1 MTEQQIF
8 NFDSNS
14 IYSEENFI
22 QDSSNLEAFNY
33 LSRFPKWENRLIN
46 LYGEKKSG
54 KTFLLNILK
63 NKENFFYINHDE
75 DLQKNFDSLFLKKKL
90 IIDDISIDENLM
102 FSLIN
107 NFILHNKYLIISS
120 RVPIT
125 SSKVDL
131 KDLKSRLR
139 QFYLL
144 EIKNPSDNLVY
155 SLIMKFFSDNQ
166 VVIRKEIVENIV
178 KKIDRSYLR
187 IDDFLTKLNKVSI
200 IKKKIGEHPEKKGDK
215 TIDGEIINK
224 DKNEL

>member
-8 NFDSNS
+8 NFDSNL
-14 IYSEENFI
+14 IHSEENFI
-22 QDSSNLEAFNY
+22 KDSSNLEVVNY
-33 LSRFPKWENRLIN
+33 LSKFPKWENRFIN

-54 KTFLLNILK
+54 KTFLLNIFK
-63 NKENFFYINHDE
+63 NKENFSYLNCDDE
-75 DLQKNFDSLFLKKKL
+75 FEKDFDSLFLKEKL
-90 IIDDISIDENLM
+90 IIDNISINENKM

-125 SSKVDL
+125 SLKVNL
-131 KDLKSRLR
+131 KDLKSRLS

-166 VVIRKEIVENIV
+166 VVIRKELIENIV

-187 IDDFLTKLNKVSI
+187 IDDFLTKLNKLSI
-200 IKKKIGEHPEKKGDK
+200 AKKRKIDYKL
-215 TIDGEIINK
+215 INEVF
-224 DKNEL
+224 DSMI

>member
-8 NFDSNS
+8 NFDSNL

-22 QDSSNLEAFNY
+22 QDSSNLEALNY
-33 LSRFPKWENRLIN
+33 LSKFPKWENRLIN

-63 NKENFFYINHDE
+63 NKKNFYYLNHNE
-75 DLQKNFDSLFLKKKL
+75 EFEKNFDNLFLKEKL
-90 IIDDISIDENLM
+90 IIDNIFIDENKM

-107 NFILHNKYLIISS
+107 NFTLHNKYLIISS
-120 RVPIT
+120 SVPIT
-125 SSKVDL
+125 SLKVNL
-131 KDLKSRLR
+131 KDLKSRLN

-166 VVIRKEIVENIV
+166 VVIRKELIQNIV

-187 IDDFLTKLNKVSI
+187 IDDFLTKLNKLSI
-200 IKKKIGEHPEKKGDK
+200 IKKRKIDYKL
-215 TIDGEIINK
+215 INEVF
-224 DKNEL
+224 DSIT

>member
-75 DLQKNFDSLFLKKKL
+75 EFQKNFDSLFLKKKL
-90 IIDDISIDENLM
+90 IIDNISIDENVM

-200 IKKKIGEHPEKKGDK
+200 IKKK
-215 TIDGEIINK
+215 K
-224 DKNEL
+224 D

>member
-8 NFDSNS
+8 NFDSNL
-14 IYSEENFI
+14 IHSEENFI
-22 QDSSNLEAFNY
+22 KDSSNLEVLNY
-33 LSRFPKWENRLIN
+33 LSKFPKWENRFIN

-54 KTFLLNILK
+54 KTFLLNIFK
-63 NKENFFYINHDE
+63 KKENFFYLNCDDE
-75 DLQKNFDSLFLKKKL
+75 FEKNFDSLFLKEKL
-90 IIDDISIDENLM
+90 IIDNISINENKM

-125 SSKVDL
+125 SLKLNL
-131 KDLKSRLR
+131 KDLKSRLS

-166 VVIRKEIVENIV
+166 VVIRKELIENIV

-187 IDDFLTKLNKVSI
+187 IDDFLTKLNKLSI
-200 IKKKIGEHPEKKGDK
+200 AKKRKIDYKL
-215 TIDGEIINK
+215 INEVF
-224 DKNEL
+224 DSMI

>member
-1 MTEQQIF
+1 MTDQQIF

-22 QDSSNLEAFNY
+22 KDSSNLEAFNY
-33 LSRFPKWENRLIN
+33 LSKFPKWENRLIN

-63 NKENFFYINHDE
+63 NKKNFFYLNHENELEKD
-75 DLQKNFDSLFLKKKL
+75 FDSLFLKEKL
-90 IIDDISIDENLM
+90 IIDNISINENKM

-125 SSKVDL
+125 SLKVNL
-131 KDLKSRLR
+131 KDLKSRLS

-166 VVIRKEIVENIV
+166 VIIRKELIENIV

-187 IDDFLTKLNKVSI
+187 IDDFLTRLNKLSI
-200 IKKKIGEHPEKKGDK
+200 IKKERL
-215 TIDGEIINK
+215 IIN
-224 DKNEL
+224 

>member
-8 NFDSNS
+8 NFDSNL
-14 IYSEENFI
+14 IHSEENFI
-22 QDSSNLEAFNY
+22 KDSSNLEVVNY
-33 LSRFPKWENRLIN
+33 LSKFPKWENRFIN

-54 KTFLLNILK
+54 KTFLLNIFK
-63 NKENFFYINHDE
+63 KKENFFYLNRDDE
-75 DLQKNFDSLFLKKKL
+75 FEKDFDSLFLKEKL
-90 IIDDISIDENLM
+90 IIDNISINENKM

-125 SSKVDL
+125 SLKLNL
-131 KDLKSRLR
+131 KDLKSRLS

-166 VVIRKEIVENIV
+166 VVIRKELIENIV

-187 IDDFLTKLNKVSI
+187 IDDFLTKLNKLSI
-200 IKKKIGEHPEKKGDK
+200 VKKRKIDYKL
-215 TIDGEIINK
+215 INEVF
-224 DKNEL
+224 DTMI

>member
-8 NFDSNS
+8 NFDSNL

-22 QDSSNLEAFNY
+22 KDSSNLEAFNY
-33 LSRFPKWENRLIN
+33 LSKFPKWENRLIN

-63 NKENFFYINHDE
+63 NKKNFFYLNHDDE
-75 DLQKNFDSLFLKKKL
+75 FEKDFDSLFLKEKL
-90 IIDDISIDENLM
+90 IIDNISINENKM

-125 SSKVDL
+125 SLKVNL
-131 KDLKSRLR
+131 KDLKSRLS

-166 VVIRKEIVENIV
+166 VVIRKELIENIV

-187 IDDFLTKLNKVSI
+187 IDDFLTKLNKLSI
-200 IKKKIGEHPEKKGDK
+200 MKKRKIDYKLINEAFDSIK
-215 TIDGEIINK
+215 
-224 DKNEL
+224 

>member
-8 NFDSNS
+8 NFNSNL

-22 QDSSNLEAFNY
+22 KDSSNFEALNY
-33 LSRFPKWENRLIN
+33 LTKFPKWENSLIN

-63 NKENFFYINHDE
+63 NK
-75 DLQKNFDSLFLKKKL
+75 KNFYYLNHNEEFEKDFDNLFLKEKL
-90 IIDDISIDENLM
+90 ILDNISIDEKKM

-125 SSKVDL
+125 SIKVNL
-131 KDLKSRLR
+131 KDLKSRLS

-166 VVIRKEIVENIV
+166 VVIRKELIENIV

-187 IDDFLTKLNKVSI
+187 IDDFLTKLNKLSI
-200 IKKKIGEHPEKKGDK
+200 IKKKK
-215 TIDGEIINK
+215 IDYKLINEVF
-224 DKNEL
+224 DSMT

>member
-54 KTFLLNILK
+54 KTFLLNIFK

-75 DLQKNFDSLFLKKKL
+75 DFQKNFDSLFLKKKL

-200 IKKKIGEHPEKKGDK
+200 IKKKK
-215 TIDGEIINK
+215 IDYKLINEVF
-224 DKNEL
+224 NSMT

>member
-8 NFDSNS
+8 NFDSNL

-22 QDSSNLEAFNY
+22 KDSSNLEVFNY
-33 LSRFPKWENRLIN
+33 LSKFPKWENRLIN

-63 NKENFFYINHDE
+63 NKENFFYLNHDDE
-75 DLQKNFDSLFLKKKL
+75 FEKDFDSLFLKEKL
-90 IIDDISIDENLM
+90 IIDNISINENKM

-125 SSKVDL
+125 SLKVNL
-131 KDLKSRLR
+131 KDLKSRLS

-166 VVIRKEIVENIV
+166 VVIRKELIENIV

-187 IDDFLTKLNKVSI
+187 IDDFLTKLNKLSI
-200 IKKKIGEHPEKKGDK
+200 IKKRKIDYKL
-215 TIDGEIINK
+215 INEVF
-224 DKNEL
+224 DSMT

>member
-1 MTEQQIF
+1 M
-8 NFDSNS
+8 
-14 IYSEENFI
+14 
-22 QDSSNLEAFNY
+22 
-33 LSRFPKWENRLIN
+33 
-46 LYGEKKSG
+46 
-54 KTFLLNILK
+54 LNIFK

-75 DLQKNFDSLFLKKKL
+75 DFRKNFDSLFLKKKL
-90 IIDDISIDENLM
+90 IIDNIFIDENKM

-166 VVIRKEIVENIV
+166 VVIRKGA
-178 KKIDRSYLR
+178 Y
-187 IDDFLTKLNKVSI
+187 
-200 IKKKIGEHPEKKGDK
+200 
-215 TIDGEIINK
+215 
-224 DKNEL
+224 

>member
-8 NFDSNS
+8 NFDSNF

-22 QDSSNLEAFNY
+22 QDTSNLEALNY
-33 LSRFPKWENRLIN
+33 LSKFPKWENKLIN

-54 KTFLLNILK
+54 KTFLLNIFK
-63 NKENFFYINHDE
+63 NKKNFFYLSHENE
-75 DLQKNFDSLFLKKKL
+75 FEKNFDSLFLKEKL
-90 IIDDISIDENLM
+90 IIDNISIDENKM

-107 NFILHNKYLIISS
+107 NYILHNKYLIISS

-125 SSKVDL
+125 SFKVNL
-131 KDLKSRLR
+131 KDLKSRLS
-139 QFYLL
+139 QFFLL

-166 VVIRKEIVENIV
+166 VVIRKELIENIV

-187 IDDFLTKLNKVSI
+187 IDEFLTKLNQLSI
-200 IKKKIGEHPEKKGDK
+200 IKKKK
-215 TIDGEIINK
+215 IDYKLINEVF
-224 DKNEL
+224 DAMS

>member
-75 DLQKNFDSLFLKKKL
+75 DFQKNFDSLFLKKKL

-200 IKKKIGEHPEKKGDK
+200 IKKKK
-215 TIDGEIINK
+215 IDYKLINEVF
-224 DKNEL
+224 DSMS

>member
-8 NFDSNS
+8 NFDSNL
-14 IYSEENFI
+14 IHSEENFI
-22 QDSSNLEAFNY
+22 KDSSNLEVVNY
-33 LSRFPKWENRLIN
+33 LSKFPKWENRFIN

-54 KTFLLNILK
+54 KTFLLNIFK
-63 NKENFFYINHDE
+63 KKENFFYLNCDDE
-75 DLQKNFDSLFLKKKL
+75 FEKNFDSLFLKEKL
-90 IIDDISIDENLM
+90 IIDNISINENKM

-125 SSKVDL
+125 SLKLNL
-131 KDLKSRLR
+131 KDLKSRLS

-166 VVIRKEIVENIV
+166 VVIRKELIENIV

-187 IDDFLTKLNKVSI
+187 IDDFLTKLNKLSI
-200 IKKKIGEHPEKKGDK
+200 VKKRKIDYKL
-215 TIDGEIINK
+215 INEVF
-224 DKNEL
+224 DTMI

>member
-75 DLQKNFDSLFLKKKL
+75 EFQKNFDSLFLKKKL
-90 IIDDISIDENLM
+90 IIDNISIDENVM

-178 KKIDRSYLR
+178 KKIDRSYLI

-200 IKKKIGEHPEKKGDK
+200 IKKKK
-215 TIDGEIINK
+215 IDYKLINEVF
-224 DKNEL
+224 NSMT

>member
-63 NKENFFYINHDE
+63 NKENFFYIIHDE
-75 DLQKNFDSLFLKKKL
+75 EFQKNFDSLFLKKKL
-90 IIDDISIDENLM
+90 IIDNISIDENVM

-200 IKKKIGEHPEKKGDK
+200 IKKKK
-215 TIDGEIINK
+215 IDYKLINEVF
-224 DKNEL
+224 NSMT

>member
-75 DLQKNFDSLFLKKKL
+75 EFQKNFDSLFLKKKL
-90 IIDDISIDENLM
+90 IIDNISIDENVM

-200 IKKKIGEHPEKKGDK
+200 IKKKRL
-215 TIDGEIINK
+215 IIN
-224 DKNEL
+224 

>member
-22 QDSSNLEAFNY
+22 KDSSNLEAFNY

-75 DLQKNFDSLFLKKKL
+75 EFQKNFDSLFLKKKL
-90 IIDDISIDENLM
+90 IIDNISIDENVM

-200 IKKKIGEHPEKKGDK
+200 IKKKK
-215 TIDGEIINK
+215 IDYKLINEVF
-224 DKNEL
+224 NSMT

>member
-8 NFDSNS
+8 NFDPNS

-54 KTFLLNILK
+54 KTFLLNIFK
-63 NKENFFYINHDE
+63 NKKNFFYINHDE
-75 DLQKNFDSLFLKKKL
+75 DFQKNFDSLFLKKKL

-200 IKKKIGEHPEKKGDK
+200 IKKKK
-215 TIDGEIINK
+215 IDYKLINEVF
-224 DKNEL
+224 NSMT

>member
-22 QDSSNLEAFNY
+22 KDSSNLEAFNY
-33 LSRFPKWENRLIN
+33 LLKFPNWENRLIN

-75 DLQKNFDSLFLKKKL
+75 EFQKNFDSLFLKKKL
-90 IIDDISIDENLM
+90 IIDNISIDENVM

-200 IKKKIGEHPEKKGDK
+200 IKKKK
-215 TIDGEIINK
+215 IDYKLINEVF
-224 DKNEL
+224 NSMT

>member
-8 NFDSNS
+8 NFDPNS

-54 KTFLLNILK
+54 KTFLLNIFK

-75 DLQKNFDSLFLKKKL
+75 DFQKNFDSLFLKKKL

-200 IKKKIGEHPEKKGDK
+200 IKKRKIDYKL
-215 TIDGEIINK
+215 INEVF
-224 DKNEL
+224 NSMT

>member
-8 NFDSNS
+8 NFDTNS
-14 IYSEENFI
+14 IYLEENFI
-22 QDSSNLEAFNY
+22 KDSSNFEAYNY
-33 LSRFPKWENRLIN
+33 LSKFPKWENKLIN

-63 NKENFFYINHDE
+63 NKKNFYYLNHNE
-75 DLQKNFDSLFLKKKL
+75 EFEKNFDNLFLKEKL
-90 IIDDISIDENLM
+90 IIDNIFIDENKM

-107 NFILHNKYLIISS
+107 NFTLHNKYLIISS
-120 RVPIT
+120 SVPIT
-125 SSKVDL
+125 SLKVNL
-131 KDLKSRLR
+131 KDLKSRLN

-166 VVIRKEIVENIV
+166 VVIRKELIQNIV

-187 IDDFLTKLNKVSI
+187 IDDFLTKLNKLSI
-200 IKKKIGEHPEKKGDK
+200 IKKRKIDYKL
-215 TIDGEIINK
+215 INEVF
-224 DKNEL
+224 DSIT

>member
-75 DLQKNFDSLFLKKKL
+75 DFQKNFDSLFLKKKL

-200 IKKKIGEHPEKKGDK
+200 IKKKRL
-215 TIDGEIINK
+215 IIN
-224 DKNEL
+224 